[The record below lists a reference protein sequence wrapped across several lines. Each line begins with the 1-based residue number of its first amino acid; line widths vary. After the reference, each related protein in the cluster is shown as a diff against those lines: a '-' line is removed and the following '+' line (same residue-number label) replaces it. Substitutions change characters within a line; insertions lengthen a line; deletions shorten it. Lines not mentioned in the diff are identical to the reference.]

1 MKRRLALLLA
11 LSLTLATVPVTGAAA
26 AENTAAGTEVVTET
40 VQEEA
45 EADAAEETTVADP
58 TVEDE
63 GETVVDATI
72 TGTENQEVT
81 TENNED
87 VTDTTTTEVT
97 GEGNTTDAVNTE
109 VAAVVEP
116 GTGEGLVV
124 TDPVVEVETLAKGTW
139 KQNQGKWYYV
149 NEDGS
154 NYTGWLFLNG
164 RKYYLDE
171 NGVMQTGWVKVDDT
185 WYYLDED
192 GALQTNSW
200 VQEGRIWYYVDENGV
215 MKTGPLKLGNNEFF
229 FKDNGVMV
237 TGWLQNGE
245 NWNYYDKNGYKK
257 KNSWVESY
265 GSWYLMDEEGNMRT
279 GWYDNGYNKFFFKDN
294 GVMTVGWS
302 KNDNKWYYFDRNGYM
317 KKGWVLSYGSWY
329 FMDNEG
335 IMQTGWKVLG
345 NETYYLNPGSGAMAA
360 DATKIN
366 GVVYYFDTN
375 GKLAKTEGWKINRN
389 SNWLYYTYANGTT
402 AVNKTISGFQLDSW
416 GGMKLRS
423 IDLKAQNY
431 GSRTDYLILVNKA
444 DFNVVV
450 YWYAPKG
457 GVWIPWKSWDCT
469 HGGSLTPVGQWELEA
484 RVTKRDAYWGWAE
497 FDYSSA
503 AFAISISAGNFFHSI
518 LFDKLY
524 EGNNYGSEY
533 GGLNPYNRHIRDGA
547 MRRDYSNSC
556 IRLELPN
563 AEWLYRNVPMGT
575 KVVIY

>member
-11 LSLTLATVPVTGAAA
+11 LSLTLASVPVTGAAA

-40 VQEEA
+40 VQEEV
-45 EADAAEETTVADP
+45 EAGAAEETTVADP
-58 TVEDE
+58 TVEGE
-63 GETVVDATI
+63 GETVVEVTAA
-72 TGTENQEVT
+72 GTENQEVT

-87 VTDTTTTEVT
+87 ASEAATTEVS
-97 GEGNTTDAVNTE
+97 GEGNTTDAVSTE

-124 TDPVVEVETLAKGTW
+124 TDPVVEAETLAKGTW

-164 RKYYLDE
+164 RKFYLDE

-192 GALQTNSW
+192 GVLQTNSW
-200 VQEGRIWYYVDENGV
+200 VQEGRNWYYVDENGV

-237 TGWLQNGE
+237 TGWNQDGE
-245 NWNYYDKNGYKK
+245 NWNYYDQNGYKK
-257 KNSWVESY
+257 KNGWVESY

-302 KNDNKWYYFDRNGYM
+302 KNDNKWYYFDKNGYM

-329 FMDNEG
+329 FMDDEG
-335 IMQTGWKVLG
+335 VMQTGWKFLS
-345 NETYYLNPGSGAMAA
+345 NEWYYMNPSSGAMVA

-389 SNWLYYTYANGTT
+389 SNWLYYTYANGKT
-402 AVNKTISGFQLDSW
+402 AANKTISGFSLGPW

-450 YWYAPKG
+450 YWYAPRG

-524 EGNNYGSEY
+524 EGNNYGSQY
-533 GGLNPYNRHIRDGA
+533 GGLNPYNRTIRDGA

-563 AEWLYRNVPMGT
+563 AEWLYRNIPMGT

>member
-11 LSLTLATVPVTGAAA
+11 LSLTLASVPVTGAAA

-40 VQEEA
+40 VQEEV
-45 EADAAEETTVADP
+45 EAGAAEETTVADP
-58 TVEDE
+58 TVEGE
-63 GETVVDATI
+63 GETVVEVTAA
-72 TGTENQEVT
+72 GTENQEVT

-87 VTDTTTTEVT
+87 ASEAATTEVS
-97 GEGNTTDAVNTE
+97 GEGNTTDAVSTE

-164 RKYYLDE
+164 RKFYLDE

-192 GALQTNSW
+192 GVLQTNSW

-237 TGWLQNGE
+237 TGWNQDGE
-245 NWNYYDKNGYKK
+245 NWNYYDQNGYKK
-257 KNSWVESY
+257 KNGWVESY

-302 KNDNKWYYFDRNGYM
+302 KNDNKWYYFDKNGYM

-335 IMQTGWKVLG
+335 VMQTGWKVLG

-360 DATKIN
+360 DATLVD
-366 GVVYYFDTN
+366 GVVWYFDAN

-389 SNWLYYTYANGTT
+389 SNWLYYTYANGKT
-402 AVNKTISGFQLDSW
+402 AANKTISGFSLGPW

-484 RVTKRDAYWGWAE
+484 RVTKRDPYWGWAE

-524 EGNNYGSEY
+524 EGNNYGSQY
-533 GGLNPYNRHIRDGA
+533 GGLNPYNRTIRDGA

-563 AEWLYRNVPMGT
+563 AEWLYRNIPMGT

>member
-124 TDPVVEVETLAKGTW
+124 TDPVVEAETLAKGTW

-192 GALQTNSW
+192 GVMQTNSW

-237 TGWLQNGE
+237 TGWNQDGE
-245 NWNYYDKNGYKK
+245 NWNYYDQNGYKK
-257 KNSWVESY
+257 KNGWVESY

-302 KNDNKWYYFDRNGYM
+302 KNDNKWYYFDKNGYM

-329 FMDNEG
+329 FMDDEG
-335 IMQTGWKVLG
+335 VMQTGWKFLS
-345 NETYYLNPGSGAMAA
+345 NEWYYMNPSSGAMVA

-524 EGNNYGSEY
+524 EGNNYGSQY
-533 GGLNPYNRHIRDGA
+533 GGLNPYNRTIRDGA

-563 AEWLYRNVPMGT
+563 AEWLYRNIPMGT

>member
-1 MKRRLALLLA
+1 ME
-11 LSLTLATVPVTGAAA
+11 G
-26 AENTAAGTEVVTET
+26 
-40 VQEEA
+40 
-45 EADAAEETTVADP
+45 
-58 TVEDE
+58 E
-63 GETVVDATI
+63 GETVVEVTAA
-72 TGTENQEVT
+72 GTENQEVT

-87 VTDTTTTEVT
+87 ASEAATTEVS
-97 GEGNTTDAVNTE
+97 GEGNTTDSVSTE

-116 GTGEGLVV
+116 GTGDGLVV
-124 TDPVVEVETLAKGTW
+124 TDPVVEAETLAKGTW

-164 RKYYLDE
+164 RKFYLDE

-192 GALQTNSW
+192 GVLQTNSW
-200 VQEGRIWYYVDENGV
+200 VQEGRNWYYVDENGV

-237 TGWLQNGE
+237 TGWNQDGE
-245 NWNYYDKNGYKK
+245 NWNYYDQNGYKK

-302 KNDNKWYYFDRNGYM
+302 KNDNKWYYFDKNGYM

-335 IMQTGWKVLG
+335 VMQTGWKVLG

-360 DATKIN
+360 DATLVD
-366 GVVYYFDTN
+366 GVVWYFDAN

-389 SNWLYYTYANGTT
+389 SNWLYYTYANGKT
-402 AVNKTISGFQLDSW
+402 AANKTISGFSLGPW

-444 DFNVVV
+444 YF
-450 YWYAPKG
+450 
-457 GVWIPWKSWDCT
+457 
-469 HGGSLTPVGQWELEA
+469 L
-484 RVTKRDAYWGWAE
+484 
-497 FDYSSA
+497 
-503 AFAISISAGNFFHSI
+503 
-518 LFDKLY
+518 
-524 EGNNYGSEY
+524 
-533 GGLNPYNRHIRDGA
+533 
-547 MRRDYSNSC
+547 
-556 IRLELPN
+556 
-563 AEWLYRNVPMGT
+563 
-575 KVVIY
+575 

>member
-237 TGWLQNGE
+237 TGWNQDGE
-245 NWNYYDKNGYKK
+245 NWNYYDQNGYKK
-257 KNSWVESY
+257 KNGWVESY